1 MRLFVVGA
9 TGRTGAEVVD
19 LALAR
24 GHEVTAFVRSPHKLA
39 VRERLRAVRGDP
51 RSTESIREALPG
63 HDAVISAIGPSMRD
77 AVLPSTLL
85 TDCAASTIAAMA
97 TSGVRRLTI
106 VSAAL
111 LFDERGMFIQ
121 LLRLLIGQHLRD
133 LRAMEALV
141 GASGLSWT
149 IARPPRLVDGPEHPY
164 RAAAG
169 ALPEGERVV
178 TFRTVAAFLLD
189 SVERG
194 QHQGEIVG
202 LTRS

>member
-9 TGRTGAEVVD
+9 TGRTGAEVTD

-39 VRERLRAVRGDP
+39 ARERLHAVRGDP
-51 RSTESIREALPG
+51 RSTDSVRAQLPG

-97 TSGVRRLTI
+97 TSGVRRLAI

-111 LFDERGMFIQ
+111 LFDEGGLLVR

-141 GASGLSWT
+141 GASGLDWT
-149 IARPPRLVDGPEHPY
+149 IARPPQLVAGPEHPF
-164 RAAAG
+164 RVARG
-169 ALPEGERVV
+169 ALPEGQPVV
-178 TFRTVAAFLLD
+178 TFRTLATFLLD

-194 QHQGEIVG
+194 EHQGEIVG
-202 LTRS
+202 LAR